1 MSLLRPRLLLLV
13 ASVLLLGAC
22 TTIQLEPLPEGLT
35 DQPPADWSER
45 SEQLKRFNAWQL
57 SGKLAVKQPSDSGT
71 AVINHWIQE
80 RDAYDLELSSSFL
93 GMGRTSLQ
101 GVPGF
106 ISLTLPDGETY
117 RSGDPEALIKA
128 ATGWQLPIDSLVWWI
143 RGLPGPDG
151 DFRLLFDD
159 SSQLAM
165 IRQQGW
171 EIRYDRWQSFITGY
185 PELPARI
192 TAVKDDKRVRMVV
205 TRWQETTEQDR

>member
-1 MSLLRPRLLLLV
+1 MNFFSPRLLLAATCAL
-13 ASVLLLGAC
+13 ALGAC
-22 TTIQLEPLPEGLT
+22 TSIQLEPLPEGLT

-45 SEQLKRFNAWQL
+45 SERLKNFQSWEL

-71 AVINHWIQE
+71 AIINHWIQE

-117 RSGDPEALIKA
+117 RSGDPEALITA
-128 ATGWQLPIDSLVWWI
+128 ATGWQLPLNSLVWWI

-151 DFRLLFDD
+151 DFRLLFNDEN
-159 SSQLAM
+159 QLAM

-171 EIRYDRWQSFITGY
+171 EIRYDRWQPFIAGY
-185 PELPARI
+185 PPLPARI
-192 TAVKDDKRVRMVV
+192 TAVKEDKRVRVV
-205 TRWQETTEQDR
+205 VVQWNETTDPTR